1 MTSLATLV
9 ASSPGKIAGCC
20 IAKHLY
26 ISRWSPRVLCR
37 LFRVTK
43 FRPSWKKIK
52 KKITSHYVFP
62 YSIQTY
68 HNLEK
73 CSRNLRN
80 KTWQSKKCHMFKCIH
95 VCSSI
100 KGDGVLKDQIT
111 NCLNNNVKNNPYQHW
126 PTAFE
131 HIQQGGLYAPA
142 FPRTAGPSAVVS
154 VHRTTWWPS
163 NCWGTPWTYQTFLY
177 PFFPLGVA
185 LSAFSEIGL
194 AVMDFLKE
202 MQLRNWLIIVS
213 NT

>member
-1 MTSLATLV
+1 
-9 ASSPGKIAGCC
+9 
-20 IAKHLY
+20 
-26 ISRWSPRVLCR
+26 
-37 LFRVTK
+37 
-43 FRPSWKKIK
+43 
-52 KKITSHYVFP
+52 
-62 YSIQTY
+62 
-68 HNLEK
+68 
-73 CSRNLRN
+73 
-80 KTWQSKKCHMFKCIH
+80 MFKCIH

-213 NT
+213 NTRKVALKAKKPCYFLFHKQKHTDWKCLLKVLVRIRKTKWLKILPHRLSWGSFCSTAGLDLVSFSAAHSDLENTFLSENWNKMGSVH